1 MMKSLKTE
9 GLESTAVVVEE
20 YKSPS
25 SVSKTLTSCLH
36 FNIVLSFTH
45 LVKWNLR
52 QLQSKGACTSLSQR
66 FQSEDGRHW

>member
-45 LVKWNLR
+45 LVK
-52 QLQSKGACTSLSQR
+52 
-66 FQSEDGRHW
+66 